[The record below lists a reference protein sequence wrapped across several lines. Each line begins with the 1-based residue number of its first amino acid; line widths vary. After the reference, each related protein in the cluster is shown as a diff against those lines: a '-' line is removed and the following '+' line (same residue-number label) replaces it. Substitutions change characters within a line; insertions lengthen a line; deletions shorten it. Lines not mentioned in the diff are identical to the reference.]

1 LCQETFIVLRE
12 FIYDHFRLIAQ
23 KSRMTSIPIISAYY
37 LNPIFE
43 LIDSYTLGLDRCND
57 SLLPNEIRKKP
68 FLFVPHFAA
77 YEMFRSLVRRNGI
90 EHVIYLFNSLS
101 ADEVFHDLKRFIAK
115 SVPCQLRDILKDW
128 MSLLRRSNHE
138 QIQLV
143 KESGSY
149 WLKITTCKHEKDTFI
164 QDLFEISWFRLA
176 IGALAPRFIPDRCRI
191 RASSSRGR
199 RAWLRQHIGP
209 LVECGQKFISIEV
222 PEETLKSIVS
232 IENKDAPPLDSL
244 LRPPP
249 ISYLETIVEIL
260 CAYFPNRWLTIEEL
274 AGVINSSPRTI
285 QRRLLAEGTN
295 FRDLMIQTKMS
306 LAKKALLETDSSI
319 TQIAMDFGFSASSSF
334 TRSFVGHYGISPTEF
349 RRHPRTTKK
358 P

>member
-1 LCQETFIVLRE
+1 MLRE
-12 FIYDHFRLIAQ
+12 FIYDHFRLIAR

-37 LNPIFE
+37 LNPFFG
-43 LIDSYTLGLDRCND
+43 LIDSHKLGLDSCSD
-57 SLLPNEIRKKP
+57 SLLPSEIRKKP

-77 YEMFRSLVRRNGI
+77 YEMFRSLVRRNGF

-101 ADEVFHDLKRFIAK
+101 ADEVFYDLKRFIAK

-176 IGALAPRFIPDRCRI
+176 IGALTPGFIPDRCRI
-191 RASSSRGR
+191 RASSSRSR
-199 RAWLRQHIGP
+199 RAWLRQHIRP

-232 IENKDAPPLDSL
+232 IENKDASPPLSTRFYAL
-244 LRPPP
+244 HRSVILRRSSRSSVP
-249 ISYLETIVEIL
+249 I
-260 CAYFPNRWLTIEEL
+260 F
-274 AGVINSSPRTI
+274 
-285 QRRLLAEGTN
+285 
-295 FRDLMIQTKMS
+295 
-306 LAKKALLETDSSI
+306 
-319 TQIAMDFGFSASSSF
+319 QIAG
-334 TRSFVGHYGISPTEF
+334 
-349 RRHPRTTKK
+349 
-358 P
+358 